1 MHEQDQ
7 DVKNLAMLE
16 REFEKKYEMSFE
28 CFERVLKTI
37 LDSEY
42 WSESDLKP
50 LIEDYKRWRSIRM
63 KLR

>member
-1 MHEQDQ
+1 
-7 DVKNLAMLE
+7 MLE